1 MNFSIK
7 ADLTS
12 NGFKLNL
19 AASCAYMYV
28 IHLRDDVLGVSH

>member
-1 MNFSIK
+1 MNYFIK

-19 AASCAYMYV
+19 AANCAYLYV
-28 IHLRDDVLGVSH
+28 SHLRDDVLGISH